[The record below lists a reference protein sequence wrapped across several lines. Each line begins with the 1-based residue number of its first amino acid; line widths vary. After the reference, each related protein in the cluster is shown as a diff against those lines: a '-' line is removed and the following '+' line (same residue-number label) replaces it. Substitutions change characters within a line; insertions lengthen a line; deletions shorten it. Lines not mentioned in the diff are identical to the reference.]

1 MCPPHQTFPFETET
15 QAHTPATKWRETQP
29 CIRGLAVL
37 GDPIGNLPFEA
48 KIGCH
53 FKNISIVLGE
63 EHDLDQETLS
73 SAEFLRCIEL

>member
-1 MCPPHQTFPFETET
+1 VAFFSVAGLLNGTFV
-15 QAHTPATKWRETQP
+15 
-29 CIRGLAVL
+29 RGLAVL
-37 GDPIGNLPFEA
+37 GDPIGILPFQA

-53 FKNISIVLGE
+53 FKNISVVLGE